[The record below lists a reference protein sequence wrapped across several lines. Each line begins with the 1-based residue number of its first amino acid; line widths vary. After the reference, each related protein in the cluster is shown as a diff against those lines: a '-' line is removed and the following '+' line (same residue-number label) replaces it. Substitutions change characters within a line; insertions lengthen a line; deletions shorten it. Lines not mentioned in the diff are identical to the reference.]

1 MVKKNIMNMF
11 IDGSCIYKL
20 FLSANSTNSYSKI
33 FIFIW
38 SHEHYNRQDP
48 QDKPFEYITMKR
60 IQSDKH
66 KLYTVEQKGYPPFL
80 FNLNLKAS

>member
-1 MVKKNIMNMF
+1 MF
-11 IDGSCIYKL
+11 IDDSCIYKL
-20 FLSANSTNSYSKI
+20 FLSTNSYSKI

-66 KLYTVEQKGYPPFL
+66 KLYTVEQKKKGLSPFS
-80 FNLNLKAS
+80 FQS